1 MERRVE
7 RRTLNITIFPS
18 MNFNVLS
25 LHGYSYSNKILPRVS
40 LRVFIFIVPN
50 LGNFFWNE
58 LELRGRNER
67 KEREKKKTERK
78 RKKERENTWKMM
90 KKYKRKNTSKS
101 WKEIE
106 TKVEVRDGRWDRR
119 WASEHHEMVKGR
131 QTETETER
139 LGGGIE

>member
-1 MERRVE
+1 
-7 RRTLNITIFPS
+7 
-18 MNFNVLS
+18 
-25 LHGYSYSNKILPRVS
+25 
-40 LRVFIFIVPN
+40 
-50 LGNFFWNE
+50 
-58 LELRGRNER
+58 
-67 KEREKKKTERK
+67 
-78 RKKERENTWKMM
+78 MM

-139 LGGGIE
+139 LGGGIDKPPSYSTPPFSSLHREENEKTLDASSLESRRSGYLGVSRCDDKQKIVTDPQDSNERDEDL

>member
-1 MERRVE
+1 M
-7 RRTLNITIFPS
+7 
-18 MNFNVLS
+18 
-25 LHGYSYSNKILPRVS
+25 YSFSSI
-40 LRVFIFIVPN
+40 PN
-50 LGNFFWNE
+50 LWNFFWNE

-67 KEREKKKTERK
+67 KERERKTERK
-78 RKKERENTWKMM
+78 RENTWKMM

-119 WASEHHEMVKGR
+119 WALEHHEMVKGR